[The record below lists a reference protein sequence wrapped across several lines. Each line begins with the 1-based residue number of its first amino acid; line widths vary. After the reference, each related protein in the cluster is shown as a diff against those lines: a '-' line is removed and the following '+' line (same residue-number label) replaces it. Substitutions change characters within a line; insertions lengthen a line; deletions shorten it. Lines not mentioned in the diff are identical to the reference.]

1 MGVTH
6 KIWQEK
12 SRSEETK
19 QSFELD
25 ENRTQILKLSYRE
38 FKITIIKTLTDLME
52 KTGNMQA

>member
-52 KTGNMQA
+52 KIGNMQA